1 MCGRSFMDYKDICTQ
16 NIIHDEVI
24 EKLNGKNLG
33 EDTVRELA
41 NLFKCMGDPTRVKI
55 LNILMNTEACVC
67 DIAALTNM
75 THSAISHQ
83 LRVLKMSRIVKMRKS
98 GKVVYYSLDDDHV
111 RDIFYKG
118 LNHVSE

>member
-1 MCGRSFMDYKDICTQ
+1 MNDKDVCTQ
-16 NIIHDEVI
+16 NVIHDDVI
-24 EKLNGKNLG
+24 EKLNGKELND
-33 EDTVRELA
+33 DTVNDLS

-83 LRVLKMSRIVKMRKS
+83 LRVLKMSRIVKTRKS

-111 RDIFYKG
+111 KDIFYKG
-118 LNHVSE
+118 LNHVNE

>member
-1 MCGRSFMDYKDICTQ
+1 MEQLETCNCNFIHEEVMDKMKDK
-16 NIIHDEVI
+16 
-24 EKLNGKNLG
+24 KLNEEVTN
-33 EDTVRELA
+33 DLA
-41 NLFKCMGDPTRVKI
+41 NLFKAMADSTRIKI

-75 THSAISHQ
+75 TQSAISHQ
-83 LRVLKMSRIVKMRKS
+83 LRVLKMARIVKSRKD

-118 LNHVSE
+118 LNHVNE

>member
-1 MCGRSFMDYKDICTQ
+1 MNYKDVCTQ

-24 EKLNGKNLG
+24 ETLKGKELS
-33 EDTVRELA
+33 EDIVSELS

-75 THSAISHQ
+75 SQSAISHQ

-98 GKVVYYSLDDDHV
+98 GKVVYYSLNDDHV
-111 RDIFYKG
+111 KDIFYKG
-118 LNHVSE
+118 LNHINE

>member
-1 MCGRSFMDYKDICTQ
+1 MDYKDVCTQ
-16 NIIHDEVI
+16 NVIHDEVI
-24 EKLNGKNLG
+24 ETLKGKELS
-33 EDTVRELA
+33 EDIVSELS

-75 THSAISHQ
+75 SQSAISHQ

-111 RDIFYKG
+111 KDIFYKG
-118 LNHVSE
+118 LNHVNE

>member
-1 MCGRSFMDYKDICTQ
+1 MDYKDICTQ

>member
-1 MCGRSFMDYKDICTQ
+1 MDNKYVCSQ
-16 NIIHDEVI
+16 SVIHNEVI
-24 EKLNGKNLG
+24 DKLRGKEID
-33 EDTVRELA
+33 EDTANELS

-83 LRVLKMSRIVKMRKS
+83 LRVLKMNRLVKMRKS
-98 GKVVYYSLDDDHV
+98 GKVVFYSLDDDHV
-111 RDIFYKG
+111 KDIFYKG
-118 LNHVSE
+118 LNHISEKI